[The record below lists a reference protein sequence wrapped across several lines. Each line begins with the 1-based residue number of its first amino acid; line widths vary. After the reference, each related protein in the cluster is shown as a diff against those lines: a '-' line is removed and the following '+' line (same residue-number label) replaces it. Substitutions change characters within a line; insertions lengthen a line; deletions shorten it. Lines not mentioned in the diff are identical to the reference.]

1 MILYAKM
8 EERRKKSDGWI
19 GMIKEKMREKN
30 GCVSTKNIL
39 A

>member
-1 MILYAKM
+1 MG
-8 EERRKKSDGWI
+8 ERQKKSDGSI

-30 GCVSTKNIL
+30 GCVSTKNFL